1 LTWIGLGT
9 SIFSISGNGVSY
21 NGELWIAV
29 GSGVNN
35 TIAYSNDGLNW
46 SGLGKTIFSTSGTA
60 ILYKNKMWVATGQ
73 GTNAIAYSLNGINWT
88 NVVNTPLTNGLSVGY
103 SGHKWLAS
111 GTTSTDVK
119 KIRVRRVSQDNT
131 LNVAAAIRA
140 ITMISSTFKDFF
152 GITYAA
158 IATIIPS
165 TRYLIILFTSSV
177 KSKDP
182 DFYNIYYEN
191 KINIYKISKTYHL

>member
-103 SGHKWLAS
+103 NGHKWLAS

-119 KIRVRRVSQDNT
+119 KIRVRRVSQDNYT
-131 LNVAAAIRA
+131 PNVNGINLEHISEIQMWVNGTNVA
-140 ITMISSTFKDFF
+140 TNGMFLKF
-152 GITYAA
+152 YK
-158 IATIIPS
+158 
-165 TRYLIILFTSSV
+165 YL
-177 KSKDP
+177 
-182 DFYNIYYEN
+182 FYFHNIYC
-191 KINIYKISKTYHL
+191 KSLDLLILLSS